1 MELLERYL
9 QGVRFWLPKAQQND
23 IIEELGDDLRSQIE
37 DKESALGREITEDEL
52 AAILQQTGHPMR
64 VAARYQR
71 QQSLIGPTLFP
82 IYKFVLKVV
91 GLAYL
96 VPWLLVWMAMVIFVP
111 SHRADNPVLTV
122 IGGWARLWSN
132 AFVTFGIVTLVFAV
146 LERFQASLSGLHK
159 WDPRKL
165 PALPKRKDKD
175 KARVP
180 RVESVFELIFSVLFI
195 AGWLVLPEIAAAMF
209 SPFSKILAAT
219 PALERY
225 YWVILF
231 PTVIGMVQ
239 QGVNLVRP
247 QWYWLRPL
255 TRLATTA
262 ITLGIV
268 ESMLK
273 VSPYFTLVNPARDA
287 VRYGRLE
294 FVLNQMSMWS
304 MICFA
309 IALCIALAVYAF
321 QCVQI
326 VRQFSGRRSDHPPVH
341 VSQVL

>member
-9 QGVRFWLPKAQQND
+9 QAVRFWLPKAQQND

-37 DKESALGREITEDEL
+37 DKDTALGRETTEDEL

-64 VAARYQR
+64 VAARYQK

-82 IYKFVLKVV
+82 IYKFVLKIV

-96 VPWLLVWMAMVIFVP
+96 GPWLLVWIALAIFAP
-111 SHRADNPVLTV
+111 SYLGNHVWGSFWINVFITY
-122 IGGWARLWSN
+122 
-132 AFVTFGIVTLVFAV
+132 GIVTLLFAV

-165 PALPKRKDKD
+165 PALPKRKNKD
-175 KARVP
+175 KGRVP

-209 SPFSKILAAT
+209 SPFNKIVVAT
-219 PALERY
+219 PALQSY
-225 YWVILF
+225 YWPVLL
-231 PTVIGMVQ
+231 PTVIAMVQ

-255 TRLATTA
+255 TRLVTTA
-262 ITLGIV
+262 IILGIV

-287 VRYGRLE
+287 ARYGRLE
-294 FVLNQMSMWS
+294 FVLNQVSLWS

-309 IALCIALAVYAF
+309 IALCIALVVYAF

-326 VRQFSGRRSDHPPVH
+326 VRQSSGRRPDHPPVH

>member
-9 QGVRFWLPKAQQND
+9 QAVRFWLPKAQQND

-37 DKESALGREITEDEL
+37 DKETALGREITEDEL

-64 VAARYQR
+64 VAARYQK

-82 IYKFVLKVV
+82 IYRFVLKIV

-96 VPWLLVWMAMVIFVP
+96 GPWLLVWIALAIFAP
-111 SHRADNPVLTV
+111 SYLGNHVWGSFWINVF
-122 IGGWARLWSN
+122 I
-132 AFVTFGIVTLVFAV
+132 TFGIVTLLFAV

-165 PALPKRKDKD
+165 PALPKRKNRDKG
-175 KARVP
+175 RVP
-180 RVESVFELIFSVLFI
+180 RVESIFELIFSVLFI

-209 SPFSKILAAT
+209 SPFNKILAAT
-219 PALERY
+219 PALQSY
-225 YWVILF
+225 YWPVLL
-231 PTVIGMVQ
+231 PTVIAMVQ

-255 TRLATTA
+255 TRLVTTA
-262 ITLGIV
+262 IILGIV

-294 FVLNQMSMWS
+294 FVLNQVSLWS

-309 IALCIALAVYAF
+309 IALCIALVVYAF

-326 VRQFSGRRSDHPPVH
+326 VRQSNGRRPDHPPVH